1 MSAHCLVVALGPVQ
15 DFIAQSRRMRDL
27 WFGSHLLSEVSRAAA
42 RAVAE
47 EGGHLVFPALQ
58 RGDPELEP
66 CMTQLRPKGS
76 APLNVANK
84 VVANLPEGVDPHAV
98 AVAARD
104 AAARVVHEEGDRV
117 LNECAGLLA
126 PNVRGVWDEQLNSL
140 LEFYS
145 AWAPIGTEG
154 YAAALLQAETA
165 VAARKNLRDFRQWTK
180 QRGSVPK
187 SSFDGLRETVL
198 APPEQRSSGL
208 ARRFRIGDGE
218 QLDAVGMVKRCGGKP
233 DQFVPLAN
241 VAFVPWLGAASRD
254 CAGELSALVSACG
267 EANIGGVHR
276 PDIAWT
282 TAFPFDAQVVLEDR
296 WAQVLDECGSSAVP
310 TDWGE
315 AYVSPLLRRLHAPS
329 PYVACLVADGDNM
342 GTTISG
348 LKDEDSHR
356 RFSLA
361 LAQFAASARG
371 VVEGQFKGLLV
382 YSGGDDVLAFV
393 SVDQAVACAESLAKT
408 FAAGLA
414 ASGIDGGL
422 PLPTLSVGLG
432 IGHVLT
438 PLGELLA
445 LGRRAE
451 RLAKNGA
458 DPADVPRNALGVIV
472 SKRSGGDT
480 YWRRP
485 WGGGVAAS
493 AELNSAMA
501 LLAGPLSE
509 RKVYEV
515 RAVTRRLGG
524 DVPPARSQEAARALA
539 GDVRRTLLRND
550 TGVALDLGSIGLDLS
565 GDNRGPAA
573 IQRDVENWVGLMLVA
588 RMAASTRR

>member
-1 MSAHCLVVALGPVQ
+1 MSAHCLVIALGPVQ

-42 RAVAE
+42 AAVAD
-47 EGGHLVFPALQ
+47 GGGNLVFPALR

-66 CMTQLRPKGS
+66 CMTQLRPGGS

-84 VVANLPEGVDPHAV
+84 VVANLPEGIDPHAV

-104 AAARVVHEEGDRV
+104 AAARVVHDEGDRV
-117 LNECAGLLA
+117 FQACGGLLA
-126 PNVRGVWDEQLNSL
+126 PNVRAVWHEQLSSL

-145 AWAPIGTEG
+145 AWAPIGSGG

-180 QRGSVPK
+180 QRGAVPK

-198 APPEQRSSGL
+198 APPEQRSPVL
-208 ARRFRIGDGE
+208 ARRFRIGEGE

-241 VAFVPWLGAASRD
+241 VALVPWLDAASRN
-254 CAGELSALVSACG
+254 CAGALSALASACG
-267 EANIGGVHR
+267 AENIGCVHR

-282 TAFPFDAQVVLEDR
+282 AAFPFDAQVVLEDR
-296 WAQVLDECGSSAVP
+296 WAQVLEECGSSAVP

-315 AYVSPLLRRLHAPS
+315 KYVSPLLRRLHAPS

-348 LKDEDSHR
+348 LKDEESHR

-361 LAQFAASARG
+361 LAQFAGDARA

-393 SVDQAVACAESLAKT
+393 SVDQAVACAERLAET

-414 ASGIDGGL
+414 ASGLEDGV
-422 PLPTLSVGLG
+422 PMPTLSVGLG

-438 PLGELLA
+438 PLGELLT

-458 DPADVPRNALGVIV
+458 DAADVPRNALGVIV

-480 YWRRP
+480 CWRRR
-485 WGGGVAAS
+485 WGGSVTSS
-493 AELNSAMA
+493 AELDIAMA
-501 LLAGPLSE
+501 RLAGPLSE

-515 RAVTRRLGG
+515 RAAARRLGG
-524 DVPPARSQEAARALA
+524 EVPPARSQEAARALA
-539 GDVRRTLLRND
+539 GDVRRTLLRSD
-550 TGVALDLGSIGLDLS
+550 TGVAIDLNTIGLDLS
-565 GDNRGPAA
+565 WMNREPAA

-588 RMAASTRR
+588 RLAARTRR